1 MDEELRGQKNK
12 KDFRN
17 PNLYSPHYYRVEWGN
32 IKFPAKLED
41 LNKIEELN
49 PNIAINLLLAP
60 ADKNDEVIKTNRKN
74 RRNREAKHEDE
85 NKFKPVSNIT
95 TLRTSKY
102 NNREKVINLLMIY
115 KVSI

>member
-41 LNKIEELN
+41 LNKIEELKGI
-49 PNIAINLLLAP
+49 PSKFLHLSSGAP
-60 ADKNDEVIKTNRKN
+60 VTKQEQAATGDN
-74 RRNREAKHEDE
+74 
-85 NKFKPVSNIT
+85 
-95 TLRTSKY
+95 
-102 NNREKVINLLMIY
+102 
-115 KVSI
+115 

>member
-60 ADKNDEVIKTNRKN
+60 ADKNDEVIKTKY